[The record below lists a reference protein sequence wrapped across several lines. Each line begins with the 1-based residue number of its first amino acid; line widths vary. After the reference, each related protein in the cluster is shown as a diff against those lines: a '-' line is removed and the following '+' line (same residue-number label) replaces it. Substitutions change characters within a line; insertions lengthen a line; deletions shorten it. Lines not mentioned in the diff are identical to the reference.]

1 MMPSLRPRRLIRP
14 PNPNRTMAP
23 VKAFGGLFDKV
34 SRPVQLK
41 RREGPGSAIV
51 PARMAEIDDLIFVEG
66 HAYLCTVIGKTPIHV
81 LCRSNR
87 TGQGFA
93 VPLEIKVELL
103 AD

>member
-1 MMPSLRPRRLIRP
+1 M
-14 PNPNRTMAP
+14 
-23 VKAFGGLFDKV
+23 
-34 SRPVQLK
+34 
-41 RREGPGSAIV
+41 V

-66 HAYLCTVIGKTPIHV
+66 CSHLCTVIRKTPIHV

>member
-1 MMPSLRPRRLIRP
+1 MPSLRPRRLIRP
-14 PNPNRTMAP
+14 PSALTGAMVRFG
-23 VKAFGGLFDKV
+23 FGGSFDKV

-41 RREGPGSAIV
+41 RREGPVSAIV

-66 HAYLCTVIGKTPIHV
+66 CSHLCTVIRKTPIYV